1 MDLEAG
7 EHGLVLWT
15 DVGAAAEGGNRHRV
29 PVQDRQV
36 VAVATV
42 WNIVSALAMRNNV
55 SDVDQ
60 DFSGT
65 LLNSDPDVISL
76 PLRCKL

>member
-15 DVGAAAEGGNRHRV
+15 DVGAAAEGGDRHRV

-42 WNIVSALAMRNNV
+42 CNIGNE
-55 SDVDQ
+55 
-60 DFSGT
+60 
-65 LLNSDPDVISL
+65 
-76 PLRCKL
+76 K

>member
-1 MDLEAG
+1 MYKQEINLEAG

-15 DVGAAAEGGNRHRV
+15 DVGAAAEGGDRHRV

-42 WNIVSALAMRNNV
+42 WNIVSGLAYWNIGILEYCFRIGNE
-55 SDVDQ
+55 
-60 DFSGT
+60 
-65 LLNSDPDVISL
+65 
-76 PLRCKL
+76 K

>member
-1 MDLEAG
+1 M
-7 EHGLVLWT
+7 
-15 DVGAAAEGGNRHRV
+15 
-29 PVQDRQV
+29 PVQDREV
-36 VAVATV
+36 VAVATVWNIVVVNVIVTV

-65 LLNSDPDVISL
+65 LLNSDPHVISL